1 LMAHNST
8 KQDLNIWYLNSSA
21 SNHMTGRENLFVK
34 FDEKIQGEI
43 SFNDLS
49 NVYYVHG
56 MKTDIL
62 SLG

>member
-1 LMAHNST
+1 
-8 KQDLNIWYLNSSA
+8 
-21 SNHMTGRENLFVK
+21 MTGRENLFVE
-34 FDEKIQGEI
+34 FNEKVQGEI

-49 NVYYVHG
+49 NVFYVPG